1 MSQHKVKLEKVS
13 IASPCP
19 KKWEEMVGDE
29 RTRFCSHCQ
38 LNVYNFSAMT
48 QAEAEAFLI
57 KAEGRVCGR
66 FYQRADGTMLTQ
78 DCPVGLRAIKQRVSK
93 WTATAFSTIFGLLA
107 IPNYLTPTYA
117 QQKSEFNATVQR
129 SLRRNEQPALQ
140 GVISDEFRAVIANA
154 TVTATN
160 QQTKQAKTVRS
171 NVVGH
176 FQFAEL
182 PAGEY
187 QIEITSPGF
196 VRSSVTNLSLAESE
210 AVTINSLLKVSA
222 LMGEFVY
229 VTDEIPT
236 NDIKLPATLERKK
249 NPKS

>member
-1 MSQHKVKLEKVS
+1 MSQHKVKLENVR

-48 QAEAEAFLI
+48 QTETEAFLM

-93 WTATAFSTIFGLLA
+93 WVATAFSAIFGLA
-107 IPNYLTPTYA
+107 IPGYLTSTYA
-117 QQKSEFNATVQR
+117 QQKTESNATVQR

-140 GVISDEFRAVIANA
+140 GVITDEFRAVIHDA

-160 QQTKQAKTVRS
+160 QQTKQTKTVRS
-171 NVVGH
+171 NQEGR

-210 AVTINSLLKVSA
+210 AVTINSSLKVSA
-222 LMGEFVY
+222 IIGDLVY
-229 VTDEIPT
+229 VTEEVPT
-236 NDIKLPATLERKK
+236 NDIQLPATLERKK
-249 NPKS
+249 KPKN